1 MSSDARERFR
11 AAIDAGLRLG
21 RRIEEI
27 ENIVASGDHKAM
39 MMEQL
44 ANDWLALL
52 AEYPDVFPD
61 PPISIETLRLHA
73 EELRRASEEARQAE
87 AAHAEASA
95 RVAEAE
101 RVMNKAI
108 NEIAAPPR
116 KPEKP
121 S

>member
-1 MSSDARERFR
+1 MSSDTRARFR

-27 ENIVASGDHKAM
+27 ETVVASGDHKAM

-44 ANDWLALL
+44 ADDWVALL
-52 AEYPDVFPD
+52 AEYPDVFPN
-61 PPISIETLRLHA
+61 PPISIETLRAHA
-73 EELRRASEEARQAE
+73 EELKRASEEARKAE
-87 AAHAEASA
+87 AAHVEASA

-101 RVMNKAI
+101 RAMNKTI
-108 NEIAAPPR
+108 NEIAAPRR